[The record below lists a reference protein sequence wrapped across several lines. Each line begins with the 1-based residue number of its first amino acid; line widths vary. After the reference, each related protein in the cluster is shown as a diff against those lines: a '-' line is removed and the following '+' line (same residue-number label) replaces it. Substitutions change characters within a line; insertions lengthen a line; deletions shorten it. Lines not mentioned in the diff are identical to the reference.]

1 MRGIYSHLRSGIP
14 FHSTLNS
21 KALNNM
27 EEDGTISDDKVSVS
41 EWVEISSDELRDI
54 VKETFS
60 SSPRKITRIKCEGRG
75 QMYMFKDLNLPI
87 WARTWTDYSFIV
99 ESDDF
104 IPEDMLED
112 EYYCVSIFKEVVTVS
127 TQE

>member
-1 MRGIYSHLRSGIP
+1 MEQSVMIRL
-14 FHSTLNS
+14 
-21 KALNNM
+21 ALAN
-27 EEDGTISDDKVSVS
+27 
-41 EWVEISSDELRDI
+41 VEISSDELRDI

-104 IPEDMLED
+104 IPEDMFED